1 MKLIEASLVTDV
13 APSGGLE
20 QPGLTAEY
28 SAKRSPAK
36 RWLPWLLLVIAVAY
50 YATYALS
57 GLDLGGEGGTTA
69 VVAQRLLGGQ
79 RPFVDT
85 FLGYNVLWFY
95 PLVWLFQI
103 FGPNFT
109 VVRIFFFVLSIITA
123 LLAYRTVRRVSGS
136 AVLAFGCAL
145 VLVLI
150 PGIQFR
156 NYLGLLGVGN
166 LAALLEAFGLPQ
178 PSSKHRLIW
187 IVIAGFAVALTF
199 LIRIDLGF
207 FFCGAA
213 LASLV
218 AYLVLGEDRVR
229 RRLGNA
235 LVTLVALPVTFLL
248 VHLPVSYYAEQ
259 HGFARA
265 FWEDYLSYW
274 QFIEQ
279 KAMSVA
285 GAQPLESSRR
295 IQLPPRIQPVAD
307 ATLAPPVADR
317 STRRL
322 PAWTQM
328 FTEKFGKKRIL
339 VFLLY
344 YPVLS
349 GAVLAV
355 AALFLAVSG
364 MMRSRANEKS
374 EALILFIGLVSAFTL
389 FPQYFFFRPD
399 PQHLS
404 EMMCPF
410 LVVTTCSFGM
420 ALRRWKSPQAWS
432 RWGTRLWLL
441 LLLVQLWFYLDYGLA
456 VPWMGSI
463 GRKKP
468 NEQLFRA
475 DNGVLAYLPKEQK
488 SDYEA
493 LYQAVTQNSA
503 QNDWVICYPYAPTV
517 NFMTNRRSY
526 LYNLYVD
533 NSTRPPTFDTEAIA
547 AIEQKK
553 PAVILINDDPIN
565 ATESSRF
572 SVWAPTTLAYIKSHY
587 RYVGTYVRNDVYVA
601 PSQ

>member
-1 MKLIEASLVTDV
+1 VTDL
-13 APSGGLE
+13 APSDGLR
-20 QPGLTAEY
+20 QPVSTSEALKKANL
-28 SAKRSPAK
+28 KRW
-36 RWLPWLLLVIAVAY
+36 WLPWLLLGIAIVY

-69 VVAQRLLGGQ
+69 VIAQRLLEGQ

-85 FLGYNVLWFY
+85 FLGYNLLWFY
-95 PLVWLFQI
+95 PLVWLFEI

-109 VVRIFFFVLSIITA
+109 VVRIFFFGLSIVTG
-123 LLAYRTVRRVSGS
+123 LLAYRTVRRVSNWNG
-136 AVLAFGCAL
+136 LAFGCAL
-145 VLVLI
+145 VLILI

-166 LAALLEAFGLPQ
+166 LAALLEAFALPQ
-178 PSSKHRLIW
+178 RSPKHRLIW
-187 IVIAGFAVALTF
+187 IIVAGLAVALTF
-199 LIRIDLGF
+199 LIRIDLGI

-213 LASLV
+213 LASVV
-218 AYLVLGEDRVR
+218 AYLFLGEDDAR
-229 RRLGNA
+229 RRISNTLGT
-235 LVTLVALPVTFLL
+235 VVVLPVTFLV
-248 VHLPVSYYAEQ
+248 VHLPVTYYAEK
-259 HGFARA
+259 HGFAA
-265 FWEDYLSYW
+265 TFWENYLNYW
-274 QFIEQ
+274 QFIEE
-279 KAMSVA
+279 KAASVA
-285 GAQPLESSRR
+285 TREPVKVSRPF
-295 IQLPPRIQPVAD
+295 QLSPRIQPVAD
-307 ATLAPPVADR
+307 ATSAAPVADR
-317 STRRL
+317 STRKL

-349 GAVLAV
+349 GAILAV

-364 MMRSRANEKS
+364 MMRNRADEKN
-374 EALILFIGLVSAFTL
+374 EALVLIIGLASAFTL

-410 LVVTTCSFGM
+410 LVVSACSFGM
-420 ALRRWKSPQAWS
+420 AFRRWSSPQRWLRWS
-432 RWGTRLWLL
+432 TRLWLL

-468 NEQLFRA
+468 HEELFRG

-488 SDYEA
+488 TEYDA
-493 LYQAVTQNSA
+493 LYQAVTKNSA
-503 QNDWVICYPYAPTV
+503 PNDWVICYPYAPTV
-517 NFMTNRRSY
+517 NFMTNRPSY

-533 NSTRPPTFDTEAIA
+533 NATRPTTFDTETIA
-547 AIEQKK
+547 AIDEKK

-572 SVWAPTTLAYIKSHY
+572 SVWAAKALAYIKSHY

-601 PSQ
+601 PSE

>member
-1 MKLIEASLVTDV
+1 MTDLAPGDGLRQPVSTSEALKK
-13 APSGGLE
+13 AHL
-20 QPGLTAEY
+20 
-28 SAKRSPAK
+28 K
-36 RWLPWLLLVIAVAY
+36 RWWLPALLLGFAIAY

-69 VVAQRLLGGQ
+69 VYAQRLLQGQ

-85 FLGYNVLWFY
+85 FLGYNLLWFY

-109 VVRIFFFVLSIITA
+109 VVRIFFFGLSIVTG
-123 LLAYRTVRRVSGS
+123 LLAYRTVRRVSDSS
-136 AVLAFGCAL
+136 ALAFACAL
-145 VLVLI
+145 VLILI

-166 LAALLEAFGLPQ
+166 LAALLEAFALPH
-178 PSSKHRLIW
+178 PSPKYRVIW
-187 IVIAGFAVALTF
+187 VIVAALAVALTF
-199 LIRIDLGF
+199 LIRIDLGI
-207 FFCGAA
+207 FFCGVA
-213 LASLV
+213 LASAV
-218 AYLVLGEDRVR
+218 AYLLLGGGDVR
-229 RRLGNA
+229 RRINI
-235 LVTLVALPVTFLL
+235 TLLTVVALPVTFLV
-248 VHLPVSYYAEQ
+248 VHLPVTYYAEQ
-259 HGFARA
+259 HGFAGA
-265 FWEDYLSYW
+265 FWENYLSYW
-274 QFIEQ
+274 QFIEG
-279 KAMSVA
+279 KAVSVA
-285 GAQPLESSRR
+285 SLEPAPARHPFELS
-295 IQLPPRIQPVAD
+295 PPIQPVAN
-307 ATLAPPVADR
+307 ATPAAPVADR
-317 STRRL
+317 SERKL

-344 YPVLS
+344 YPLLS
-349 GAVLAV
+349 GAILAV

-364 MMRSRANEKS
+364 MRRNRADEKS
-374 EALILFIGLVSAFTL
+374 EALVLAIGLGSAFTL

-410 LVVTTCSFGM
+410 LVLSACSFGM
-420 ALRRWKSPQAWS
+420 ALRRWRSPQRWLRWS
-432 RWGTRLWLL
+432 TRLWML

-468 NEQLFRA
+468 HEELFRA
-475 DNGVLAYLPKEQK
+475 DNGVLAYLTKDQK
-488 SDYEA
+488 TEYDG
-493 LYQAVTQNSA
+493 LYQVVTKNSA
-503 QNDWVICYPYAPTV
+503 PNDWVICYPYAPTV

-533 NSTRPPTFDTEAIA
+533 NATRPTTFDTETIA
-547 AIEQKK
+547 AIEEKK
-553 PAVILINDDPIN
+553 PSVILINDDPIN

-572 SVWAPTTLAYIKSHY
+572 SVWAAASLAYIKSHY

-601 PSQ
+601 PSE

>member
-1 MKLIEASLVTDV
+1 MTDV
-13 APSGGLE
+13 ASSDRSGRPVSNAVTSRKANLG
-20 QPGLTAEY
+20 
-28 SAKRSPAK
+28 RW
-36 RWLPWLLLVIAVAY
+36 WLPWLLLAVAIAY
-50 YATYALS
+50 YSAYALS

-69 VVAQRLLGGQ
+69 VIAQRLLDGQ

-85 FLGYNVLWFY
+85 FLGYNLLWFY

-109 VVRIFFFVLSIITA
+109 VVRIFFFVLSILTA
-123 LLAYRTVRRVSGS
+123 LLAYRTVRRVSGT
-136 AVLAFGCAL
+136 AWLAFVCAL
-145 VLVLI
+145 VLILI

-166 LAALLEAFGLPQ
+166 LAALLEAFALPHRS
-178 PSSKHRLIW
+178 PKHRLIW
-187 IVIAGFAVALTF
+187 IVVAAFAVTLTF
-199 LIRIDLGF
+199 LIRIELGF
-207 FFCGAA
+207 FFCGVT
-213 LASLV
+213 LASMA
-218 AYLVLGEDRVR
+218 AYLLLSEDTFR
-229 RRLGNA
+229 RRLSNA
-235 LVTLVALPVTFLL
+235 LATIIALPVTFLV

-259 HGFARA
+259 RGFAAA

-274 QFIEQ
+274 QFIEE
-279 KAMSVA
+279 KAESVA
-285 GAQPLESSRR
+285 GVKSFKSSHP
-295 IQLPPRIQPVAD
+295 IQLSQGIQLVAD
-307 ATLAPPVADR
+307 PTTAPPVADR
-317 STRRL
+317 STRKL

-344 YPVLS
+344 YPMVS
-349 GAVLAV
+349 GAILAA
-355 AALFLAVSG
+355 AALFLAIFG
-364 MMRSRANEKS
+364 IRRNRANEKG
-374 EALILFIGLVSAFTL
+374 EALVLIIGLASAFTL

-410 LVVTTCSFGM
+410 LVVSACSFGM
-420 ALRRWKSPQAWS
+420 ALRRWKSPQVWLRWS
-432 RWGTRLWLL
+432 TRLWQLF
-441 LLLVQLWFYLDYGLA
+441 LLVQLWFYLDYGLA

-475 DNGVLAYLPKEQK
+475 DNGVLAYLPKDQK
-488 SDYEA
+488 PEYEA

-503 QNDWVICYPYAPTV
+503 ESDWVICYPYAPTV

-533 NSTRPPTFDTEAIA
+533 NATRPVTFDQEAIA

-553 PAVILINDDPIN
+553 PAVILIDDDPIN

-572 SVWAPTTLAYIKSHY
+572 SIWATATLEYIKSHY
-587 RYVGTYVRNDVYVA
+587 RYVGTYVRNAVYVA
-601 PSQ
+601 PSE

>member
-1 MKLIEASLVTDV
+1 MTDL
-13 APSGGLE
+13 APSD
-20 QPGLTAEY
+20 GLTQPVSTPGAPKK
-28 SAKRSPAK
+28 AKLHRW
-36 RWLPWLLLVIAVAY
+36 WLPWLLLAIAVAY
-50 YATYALS
+50 YSTYALS

-69 VVAQRLLGGQ
+69 VIAQRLLEGQ

-136 AVLAFGCAL
+136 VVLAFGCAL
-145 VLVLI
+145 VLILI

-178 PSSKHRLIW
+178 RSPKHRLIW
-187 IVIAGFAVALTF
+187 IVVAAFAIALTF
-199 LIRIDLGF
+199 LIRIELGF

-213 LASLV
+213 LASVV
-218 AYLVLGEDRVR
+218 AYLLLGADNFR
-229 RRLGNA
+229 RRLRNA
-235 LVTLVALPVTFLL
+235 LVIMVALPAAFLV
-248 VHLPVSYYAEQ
+248 VHLPISYYAEQ
-259 HGFARA
+259 HGFAAA
-265 FWEDYLSYW
+265 FWKDYLSYW
-274 QFIEQ
+274 QFIEE

-285 GAQPLESSRR
+285 GAEPAKSGHP
-295 IQLPPRIQPVAD
+295 IQFSPRVQPVAD
-307 ATLAPPVADR
+307 ATPAPPVADR

-344 YPVLS
+344 YPILS
-349 GAVLAV
+349 GAILAV

-364 MMRSRANEKS
+364 MMRNRANEKS
-374 EALILFIGLVSAFTL
+374 EALVLMIGLVSAFTL

-410 LVVTTCSFGM
+410 LVVSACSFGM
-420 ALRRWKSPQAWS
+420 ALRRWKSPHSWWRRS
-432 RWGTRLWLL
+432 TRLWLL

-463 GRKKP
+463 GRKKS

-488 SDYEA
+488 PDYEA
-493 LYQAVTQNSA
+493 LYRAVTENSA

-526 LYNLYVD
+526 LYNLYID
-533 NSTRPPTFDTEAIA
+533 NATRPATFDAEAIA

-572 SVWAPTTLAYIKSHY
+572 SVWAGTTLAYIKSHY

-601 PSQ
+601 PSE

>member
-1 MKLIEASLVTDV
+1 VTDV
-13 APSGGLE
+13 APSGGPR
-20 QPGLTAEY
+20 QQA
-28 SAKRSPAK
+28 SASPNESKPKSARK
-36 RWLPWLLLVIAVAY
+36 WLPWLLLGIAIAY

-69 VVAQRLLGGQ
+69 VYAQRLLEGQ

-85 FLGYNVLWFY
+85 FLGYNLLWFY

-109 VVRIFFFVLSIITA
+109 VVRVFFFGLSIVTG
-123 LLAYRTVRRVSGS
+123 LLAYRTVCRVSASTG
-136 AVLAFGCAL
+136 LAFGCAL
-145 VLVLI
+145 VLILI

-166 LAALLEAFGLPQ
+166 LAALLEAFALP
-178 PSSKHRLIW
+178 HRSPRHRAIW
-187 IVIAGFAVALTF
+187 ITVAALTVALTF
-199 LIRIDLGF
+199 LVRIDLGI

-213 LASLV
+213 LASAV
-218 AYLVLGEDRVR
+218 AYLLLGGDDVR
-229 RRLGNA
+229 RRIIN
-235 LVTLVALPVTFLL
+235 TLLTVVALPVTFLV
-248 VHLPVSYYAEQ
+248 VHLPVTYYAEQ
-259 HGFARA
+259 HGFAGA
-265 FWEDYLSYW
+265 FWENYLSYW
-274 QFIEQ
+274 QFIEV
-279 KAMSVA
+279 KAESVA
-285 GAQPLESSRR
+285 SLGPVKVTHAY
-295 IQLPPRIQPVAD
+295 QLWARIQPAANVTPPA
-307 ATLAPPVADR
+307 PVADR
-317 STRRL
+317 SERKL

-349 GAVLAV
+349 GAILAV

-364 MMRSRANEKS
+364 MRRNRADEKS
-374 EALILFIGLVSAFTL
+374 EALVLIVGLGSAFTL

-410 LVVTTCSFGM
+410 LVVSACSFWM
-420 ALRRWKSPQAWS
+420 ALRRWASPQRWLRWS
-432 RWGTRLWLL
+432 TRLWLL

-468 NEQLFRA
+468 HEELFRA

-488 SDYEA
+488 TDYDA
-493 LYQAVTQNSA
+493 LYQAVTKNSA
-503 QNDWVICYPYAPTV
+503 PNDWVICYPYAPTV

-533 NSTRPPTFDTEAIA
+533 NATRPATFDTETIA
-547 AIEQKK
+547 AIEEKK

-572 SVWAPTTLAYIKSHY
+572 SVWASTALAYIKSHY

-601 PSQ
+601 PSE

>member
-1 MKLIEASLVTDV
+1 MTDLAPSDGLGQPVSASV
-13 APSGGLE
+13 APKKANS
-20 QPGLTAEY
+20 
-28 SAKRSPAK
+28 SR
-36 RWLPWLLLVIAVAY
+36 RWLPWLLLGIAIAY

-69 VVAQRLLGGQ
+69 VIAQRLLDGQ

-85 FLGYNVLWFY
+85 FLGYNLLWFY

-136 AVLAFGCAL
+136 AVVAFGCAL
-145 VLVLI
+145 VLILI

-166 LAALLEAFGLPQ
+166 LAALLEAFALPHRS
-178 PSSKHRLIW
+178 PKHRLIW
-187 IVIAGFAVALTF
+187 IVVAAFAIALTF
-199 LIRIDLGF
+199 LIRIELGF
-207 FFCGAA
+207 FFCGVA
-213 LASLV
+213 LASV
-218 AYLVLGEDRVR
+218 AAYLLLSEDTFR
-229 RRLGNA
+229 RRLSNA
-235 LVTLVALPVTFLL
+235 LVTIIALPVTFLV

-259 HGFARA
+259 HGFAAA

-274 QFIEQ
+274 RFIEE
-279 KAMSVA
+279 KAESVA
-285 GAQPLESSRR
+285 GVEPFKSSHP
-295 IQLPPRIQPVAD
+295 IQLSQRTQLVAD
-307 ATLAPPVADR
+307 PTTAPPVADR

-344 YPVLS
+344 YPMLS
-349 GAVLAV
+349 GAILAA
-355 AALFLAVSG
+355 AALCLAIFG
-364 MMRSRANEKS
+364 RLRNRANEKG
-374 EALILFIGLVSAFTL
+374 EALVLIIGLASAFTL

-410 LVVTTCSFGM
+410 LVVSACSFGM
-420 ALRRWKSPQAWS
+420 ALRRWKSPQTWLRWS
-432 RWGTRLWLL
+432 TRLWLL
-441 LLLVQLWFYLDYGLA
+441 FLLVQLWFYLDYGLA

-475 DNGVLAYLPKEQK
+475 DNGVLAYLPKDQK
-488 SDYEA
+488 PEYEA

-503 QNDWVICYPYAPTV
+503 QSDWVICYPYAPTV
-517 NFMTNRRSY
+517 NFMTNRPSY

-533 NSTRPPTFDTEAIA
+533 NATRPATFDQEAIA

-553 PAVILINDDPIN
+553 PAVILIDDDPIN

-572 SVWAPTTLAYIKSHY
+572 SIWATATLEYIKSHY
-587 RYVGTYVRNDVYVA
+587 RYVGTYVRNAVYVA
-601 PSQ
+601 PSE

>member
-1 MKLIEASLVTDV
+1 VTDL
-13 APSGGLE
+13 APSDGLG
-20 QPGLTAEY
+20 QPVSTSGAPKKAN
-28 SAKRSPAK
+28 SSRW
-36 RWLPWLLLVIAVAY
+36 WLPWLLLGIAIAY

-69 VVAQRLLGGQ
+69 VIAQRLLDGQ

-85 FLGYNVLWFY
+85 FLGYNLLWFY

-136 AVLAFGCAL
+136 AWLAFVCAL
-145 VLVLI
+145 VLILI

-166 LAALLEAFGLPQ
+166 LAALLEAFALPHR
-178 PSSKHRLIW
+178 SLKHRLIW
-187 IVIAGFAVALTF
+187 IIVAAFAIALTF
-199 LIRIDLGF
+199 LIRIELGF
-207 FFCGAA
+207 FFCGVA

-218 AYLVLGEDRVR
+218 AYLFLGQDSFR
-229 RRLGNA
+229 RRLSNA
-235 LVTLVALPVTFLL
+235 LVTIIALPVTFLV
-248 VHLPVSYYAEQ
+248 VHFPVSFYAEQ
-259 HGFARA
+259 HGFAAA

-274 QFIEQ
+274 QFIEE
-279 KAMSVA
+279 KAESVA
-285 GAQPLESSRR
+285 GVESFKSSHP
-295 IQLPPRIQPVAD
+295 IQLSPRTQLVAD
-307 ATLAPPVADR
+307 PIPAPPVADR

-344 YPVLS
+344 YPILS
-349 GAVLAV
+349 GAILVL
-355 AALFLAVSG
+355 AALFLALFG
-364 MMRSRANEKS
+364 MLRNRANEKG
-374 EALILFIGLVSAFTL
+374 EALVLIIGLASAFTL

-410 LVVTTCSFGM
+410 LVVSACSFGM
-420 ALRRWKSPQAWS
+420 ALRRWKSPQVWLRWS
-432 RWGTRLWLL
+432 TRLWLL
-441 LLLVQLWFYLDYGLA
+441 FLLVQLWFYLDYGLA

-468 NEQLFRA
+468 NEQLLRA
-475 DNGVLAYLPKEQK
+475 DNGVLAYLPKDQK
-488 SDYEA
+488 PEYEA
-493 LYQAVTQNSA
+493 LYQAVTQNSV
-503 QNDWVICYPYAPTV
+503 QSDWVICYPYAPTV

-526 LYNLYVD
+526 LYNLYID
-533 NSTRPPTFDTEAIA
+533 NATRPATFDQEAIA
-547 AIEQKK
+547 AIQQKK
-553 PAVILINDDPIN
+553 PAVILIDDDPIN

-572 SVWAPTTLAYIKSHY
+572 SVWAAATLEYIKSHY
-587 RYVGTYVRNDVYVA
+587 RYVGTYVRNAVYVA
-601 PSQ
+601 PSE

>member
-1 MKLIEASLVTDV
+1 VTDLASSDELGQPV
-13 APSGGLE
+13 SAPRAPKKANSI
-20 QPGLTAEY
+20 
-28 SAKRSPAK
+28 
-36 RWLPWLLLVIAVAY
+36 RWWFPWLLVGIALAY

-69 VVAQRLLGGQ
+69 LYAQRLLEGQ

-85 FLGYNVLWFY
+85 FLSYNVLWFY
-95 PLVWLFQI
+95 PFVWLFQI

-123 LLAYRTVRRVSGS
+123 LLAYRTVLRVSNSGL
-136 AVLAFGCAL
+136 LAFGCAL
-145 VLVLI
+145 VLILI

-156 NYLGLLGVGN
+156 NYLGLIGVGN
-166 LAALLEAFGLPQ
+166 LAALLEAFGLPHRS
-178 PSSKHRLIW
+178 PKHRLIW
-187 IVIAGFAVALTF
+187 IIIAALAVALTF

-207 FFCGAA
+207 FFCAAA
-213 LASLV
+213 LASVV
-218 AYLVLGEDRVR
+218 AYLLLGEETVR
-229 RRLGNA
+229 RRLSNA
-235 LVTLVALPVTFLL
+235 LVTIIALPVTFLV

-259 HGFARA
+259 HGFAAA
-265 FWEDYLSYW
+265 FWEEYLSYW
-274 QFIEQ
+274 QFIEE
-279 KAMSVA
+279 KAVSVA
-285 GAQPLESSRR
+285 GVEPVKSSHPT
-295 IQLPPRIQPVAD
+295 QLSRRIQPVAN
-307 ATLAPPVADR
+307 ATPAPALADR
-317 STRRL
+317 STRKL
-322 PAWTQM
+322 PVWTQM
-328 FTEKFGKKRIL
+328 FTEKFGKRRIL

-349 GAVLAV
+349 GAILAG

-364 MMRSRANEKS
+364 MMRNRANEKS
-374 EALILFIGLVSAFTL
+374 EALVLIIGLGSAFTL

-410 LVVTTCSFGM
+410 LVVSACSFGM
-420 ALRRWKSPQAWS
+420 AIQRWNSPKSWS
-432 RWGTRLWLL
+432 RWSTRLWLL
-441 LLLVQLWFYLDYGLA
+441 FLLVQLWFYLDYGLA

-468 NEQLFRA
+468 NEQFFRA

-488 SDYEA
+488 PDYEA
-493 LYQAVTQNSA
+493 LYQAVTRNSA

-526 LYNLYVD
+526 FYNLYVD
-533 NSTRPPTFDTEAIA
+533 NATRSPTFDQEAIA

-553 PAVILINDDPIN
+553 PAVILIDDDPIN

-572 SVWAPTTLAYIKSHY
+572 SVWATATLAYIKSHY

-601 PSQ
+601 PSE

>member
-1 MKLIEASLVTDV
+1 VTDLSPSDGLRQPV
-13 APSGGLE
+13 STPGAPKIANLN
-20 QPGLTAEY
+20 
-28 SAKRSPAK
+28 RW
-36 RWLPWLLLVIAVAY
+36 WLPWLLFGIAVVY

-69 VVAQRLLGGQ
+69 VYAQRVLEGQ

-85 FLGYNVLWFY
+85 FLGYNLLWFY
-95 PLVWLFQI
+95 PLVWLFQL

-109 VVRIFFFVLSIITA
+109 VVRIFFFGLSTITA
-123 LLAYRTVRRVSGS
+123 FLAYRTVRRASNS

-145 VLVLI
+145 VLILI

-166 LAALLEAFGLPQ
+166 LAALLEAFGLSQRSPE
-178 PSSKHRLIW
+178 HRLSW
-187 IVIAGFAVALTF
+187 IIVAALATALTF

-207 FFCGAA
+207 FFCGVV
-213 LASLV
+213 LASAV
-218 AYLVLGEDRVR
+218 AYLLLGVDNLRWR
-229 RRLGNA
+229 ISNA
-235 LVTLVALPVTFLL
+235 LVAIIALPLAFLV

-259 HGFARA
+259 HGFGGA
-265 FWEDYLSYW
+265 FWENYRSYW
-274 QFIEQ
+274 QFIEE
-279 KAMSVA
+279 KAVSVA
-285 GAQPLESSRR
+285 GAEPVKSSHR
-295 IQLPPRIQPVAD
+295 IQLPSRIQPVAD
-307 ATLAPPVADR
+307 ATPAPTVADR
-317 STRRL
+317 STRKL

-349 GAVLAV
+349 GAILAA
-355 AALFLAVSG
+355 AALYLAVSG
-364 MMRSRANEKS
+364 MMRNRTKEKS
-374 EALILFIGLVSAFTL
+374 EALVLIIGLLSAFTL

-410 LVVTTCSFGM
+410 LVVSACSFGM
-420 ALRRWKSPQAWS
+420 ALRRWNSPKPWA
-432 RWGTRLWLL
+432 RWGPRLWTLF
-441 LLLVQLWFYLDYGLA
+441 LLVQLWFYLDYGLA

-468 NEQLFRA
+468 DEQLFRA
-475 DNGVLAYLPKEQK
+475 DNGVLAYLPKQQK
-488 SDYEA
+488 PDYEA
-493 LYQAVTQNSA
+493 LFKAVTQNSA

-533 NSTRPPTFDTEAIA
+533 NSTRPTTFDAEAIA

-572 SVWAPTTLAYIKSHY
+572 SVWAGTTLAYIKSHY

-601 PSQ
+601 PSE

>member
-1 MKLIEASLVTDV
+1 MTDL
-13 APSGGLE
+13 APSDGLR
-20 QPGLTAEY
+20 QPVPTPGALKKTN
-28 SAKRSPAK
+28 SR
-36 RWLPWLLLVIAVAY
+36 RWWLPWLLLAIAIAY

-69 VVAQRLLGGQ
+69 VIAQRLLEGQ

-109 VVRIFFFVLSIITA
+109 VVRIFFFGLSIITA
-123 LLAYRTVRRVSGS
+123 LLAYRTVRRTSGS

-145 VLVLI
+145 VLILI

-178 PSSKHRLIW
+178 RSPKHRLSW
-187 IVIAGFAVALTF
+187 IIVAALATALTF

-207 FFCGAA
+207 FFCGAVLVSA
-213 LASLV
+213 V
-218 AYLVLGEDRVR
+218 AYLLLGENSVR
-229 RRLGNA
+229 RRFSNA
-235 LVTLVALPVTFLL
+235 LVTIVALPVAFLM

-259 HGFARA
+259 HGFAGA

-274 QFIEQ
+274 QFIEE
-279 KAMSVA
+279 KAASVA
-285 GAQPLESSRR
+285 GLEPVKPLHPVQFSSRIR
-295 IQLPPRIQPVAD
+295 PVAD
-307 ATLAPPVADR
+307 AAPTTPPVADR
-317 STRRL
+317 STRKL

-349 GAVLAV
+349 GTILAI
-355 AALFLAVSG
+355 AALCLAVSG
-364 MMRSRANEKS
+364 MIRNRTKEKT
-374 EALILFIGLVSAFTL
+374 EALVLIIGLTAAFTL

-410 LVVTTCSFGM
+410 LVVSACSFGM
-420 ALRRWKSPQAWS
+420 AFRRWNSPQPWSQWS
-432 RWGTRLWLL
+432 RRIWMLF
-441 LLLVQLWFYLDYGLA
+441 LLVQLWFYLDYGLA

-468 NEQLFRA
+468 DEQLFRA

-488 SDYEA
+488 PVYQA
-493 LYQAVTQNSA
+493 LYQAVTENSTPT
-503 QNDWVICYPYAPTV
+503 DWVICYPYAPTV

-533 NSTRPPTFDTEAIA
+533 NATRPATFDADAIA

-553 PAVILINDDPIN
+553 PAVILIDDDPIN

-572 SVWAPTTLAYIKSHY
+572 SVWAGTTLAYIKSHY
-587 RYVGTYVRNDVYVA
+587 RYVGTYARNDVYVA
-601 PSQ
+601 PSE

>member
-1 MKLIEASLVTDV
+1 MTDL
-13 APSGGLE
+13 APSDGLRE
-20 QPGLTAEY
+20 PVSTPGAPIKARLN
-28 SAKRSPAK
+28 RW
-36 RWLPWLLLVIAVAY
+36 WLPWLLLVIAVAY

-69 VVAQRLLGGQ
+69 VIAQRLLEGQ

-109 VVRIFFFVLSIITA
+109 VVRIFFFGLSIITA
-123 LLAYRTVRRVSGS
+123 LLAYRSVRRVSGS
-136 AVLAFGCAL
+136 PVLSFCCAL
-145 VLVLI
+145 VLILI

-166 LAALLEAFGLPQ
+166 LAVLLEAFALPQ
-178 PSSKHRLIW
+178 RSPKRRLIW
-187 IVIAGFAVALTF
+187 IVVAAFAIALTF

-207 FFCGAA
+207 FFSGAA
-213 LASLV
+213 LASVV
-218 AYLVLGEDRVR
+218 AHLLLGADSVR
-229 RRLGNA
+229 RRLSNA
-235 LVTLVALPVTFLL
+235 LVTVVALPVAFLV

-259 HGFARA
+259 HGFGPA
-265 FWEDYLSYW
+265 FWEDYLNYW

-285 GAQPLESSRR
+285 GADPAEAGHL
-295 IQLPPRIQPVAD
+295 IQISPRNQPVAD
-307 ATLAPPVADR
+307 TAPTPPVADR

-322 PAWTQM
+322 PAWTRM
-328 FTEKFGKKRIL
+328 FTEKFGKRRIL

-349 GAVLAV
+349 GAFLTV

-364 MMRSRANEKS
+364 IIRNRANEKS
-374 EALILFIGLVSAFTL
+374 EALVLIIGLVSAFTL

-404 EMMCPF
+404 EMMCPL
-410 LVVTTCSFGM
+410 LVVSTCSFGM
-420 ALRRWKSPQAWS
+420 ALRRWKSPQPWS
-432 RWGTRLWLL
+432 RWSNRLWLL
-441 LLLVQLWFYLDYGLA
+441 FLLVQLWFYLDYGLA

-488 SDYEA
+488 PDYEA

-503 QNDWVICYPYAPTV
+503 QSDWVICYPYAPTV

-533 NSTRPPTFDTEAIA
+533 NSSRSPTFDTEAIA

-553 PAVILINDDPIN
+553 PAVILIDDEAIN

-572 SVWAPTTLAYIKSHY
+572 SVWAATTLAYIKSHY

-601 PSQ
+601 PSE

>member
-1 MKLIEASLVTDV
+1 VTDL
-13 APSGGLE
+13 APSDGLGR
-20 QPGLTAEY
+20 PVSTP
-28 SAKRSPAK
+28 RSPKKANSI
-36 RWLPWLLLVIAVAY
+36 RWWFPWLLLGIALAY

-69 VVAQRLLGGQ
+69 VIAQRLLEGQ

-178 PSSKHRLIW
+178 PSSKRRLIW
-187 IVIAGFAVALTF
+187 ILVTGFATALTF

-207 FFCGAA
+207 FFCGAT

-218 AYLVLGEDRVR
+218 AYLVLGEDSVR
-229 RRLGNA
+229 RRLGQA
-235 LVTLVALPVTFLL
+235 LVTIVALPLTFLV

-259 HGFARA
+259 HGFADA
-265 FWEDYLSYW
+265 FWRDYLSYW

-279 KAMSVA
+279 KAMSVV
-285 GAQPLESSRR
+285 GAEAVESGDP
-295 IQLPPRIQPVAD
+295 IQISPRNQLVAD
-307 ATLAPPVADR
+307 ATPAPPVADR

-349 GAVLAV
+349 GAILAV
-355 AALFLAVSG
+355 AALFLAVYG
-364 MMRSRANEKS
+364 IVRKRAEEKK
-374 EALILFIGLVSAFTL
+374 EGLVLIIGLVSAFTL

-432 RWGTRLWLL
+432 RWSTRLWLL
-441 LLLVQLWFYLDYGLA
+441 FLLVQLWFYLDYGLA

-468 NEQLFRA
+468 SEQLFRA

-503 QNDWVICYPYAPTV
+503 LNDWVICYPYAPTV

-526 LYNLYVD
+526 FYNLYVD

-572 SVWAPTTLAYIKSHY
+572 SVWAAPTLAYIKSHY
-587 RYVGTYVRNDVYVA
+587 RYVGTYVRNEVYVA
-601 PSQ
+601 PSE

>member
-1 MKLIEASLVTDV
+1 MTDLASSDGLGQPVS
-13 APSGGLE
+13 APRAPKKANSI
-20 QPGLTAEY
+20 
-28 SAKRSPAK
+28 
-36 RWLPWLLLVIAVAY
+36 RWWFPWLLLGIALAY

-69 VVAQRLLGGQ
+69 VYAQRLLEGQ
-79 RPFVDT
+79 RPFADT
-85 FLGYNVLWFY
+85 FLGYNLLWFY
-95 PLVWLFQI
+95 PFVWLFQI
-103 FGPNFT
+103 FGLDFT

-123 LLAYRTVRRVSGS
+123 LLAYRTVLRISNSGL
-136 AVLAFGCAL
+136 LAFGCAL
-145 VLVLI
+145 VLILI

-156 NYLGLLGVGN
+156 NYLGLIGVGN
-166 LAALLEAFGLPQ
+166 LAALLEAFGLPHRS
-178 PSSKHRLIW
+178 PKRRLIW
-187 IVIAGFAVALTF
+187 IIVAALAVALTF
-199 LIRIDLGF
+199 LVRIELGF

-213 LASLV
+213 LASAV
-218 AYLVLGEDRVR
+218 AYLFLGQDTAR

-235 LVTLVALPVTFLL
+235 LVTIIALPVTFLV

-259 HGFARA
+259 HGFSAA
-265 FWEDYLSYW
+265 FWEEYLSYW
-274 QFIEQ
+274 QFIEE

-285 GAQPLESSRR
+285 GLEPVKSSHPR
-295 IQLPPRIQPVAD
+295 QLSPRTQLVAD
-307 ATLAPPVADR
+307 PTLAPPVADR

-344 YPVLS
+344 YPILS
-349 GAVLAV
+349 GAILAV
-355 AALFLAVSG
+355 AALFLAIFG
-364 MMRSRANEKS
+364 MLRNRANEKG
-374 EALILFIGLVSAFTL
+374 EALVLIIGLASAFTL

-410 LVVTTCSFGM
+410 LVVSACSFGM
-420 ALRRWKSPQAWS
+420 ALRRWKSPHVWLRRS
-432 RWGTRLWLL
+432 TRLWLL
-441 LLLVQLWFYLDYGLA
+441 FLLVQLWFYLDYGLA

-475 DNGVLAYLPKEQK
+475 DNGVLAYLPKDQK
-488 SDYEA
+488 LEYEA

-503 QNDWVICYPYAPTV
+503 QNDWVICYPYAATV

-533 NSTRPPTFDTEAIA
+533 NATRPATFDQEAIA

-553 PAVILINDDPIN
+553 PAVILIDDDPIN

-572 SVWAPTTLAYIKSHY
+572 SVWAATTLAYIKSHY
-587 RYVGTYVRNDVYVA
+587 RYVGTWVRNDVYVA
-601 PSQ
+601 PSE

>member
-1 MKLIEASLVTDV
+1 VTDLASSDELGQPV
-13 APSGGLE
+13 SAPRAPKKANSI
-20 QPGLTAEY
+20 
-28 SAKRSPAK
+28 
-36 RWLPWLLLVIAVAY
+36 RWWFPWLLVGIALAY

-69 VVAQRLLGGQ
+69 VYAQRLLERQ

-85 FLGYNVLWFY
+85 FLSYNVLWFY
-95 PLVWLFQI
+95 PFVWLFQI

-123 LLAYRTVRRVSGS
+123 LLAYRTVLRVSNSGL
-136 AVLAFGCAL
+136 LAFGCAL
-145 VLVLI
+145 VLILI

-156 NYLGLLGVGN
+156 NYLGLIGVGN
-166 LAALLEAFGLPQ
+166 LAALLEAFGLPHRS
-178 PSSKHRLIW
+178 PKHRLIW
-187 IVIAGFAVALTF
+187 IIIAALAVALTF

-207 FFCGAA
+207 FFCAAA
-213 LASLV
+213 LASVV
-218 AYLVLGEDRVR
+218 AYLLLGEERVR
-229 RRLGNA
+229 RRLSNA
-235 LVTLVALPVTFLL
+235 LVTIIALPVTFLV

-259 HGFARA
+259 HGFAAA
-265 FWEDYLSYW
+265 FWEEYLSYW
-274 QFIEQ
+274 QFIEE
-279 KAMSVA
+279 KAVSVA
-285 GAQPLESSRR
+285 GVEPVKSSHPT
-295 IQLPPRIQPVAD
+295 QLSRRIQPVAN
-307 ATLAPPVADR
+307 ATPAPALADR
-317 STRRL
+317 STRKL
-322 PAWTQM
+322 PVWTQM
-328 FTEKFGKKRIL
+328 FTEKFGKRRIL

-349 GAVLAV
+349 GAFLAG

-364 MMRSRANEKS
+364 MMRNRANEKS
-374 EALILFIGLVSAFTL
+374 EALVLIIGLGSAFTL

-410 LVVTTCSFGM
+410 LVVSACSFGM
-420 ALRRWKSPQAWS
+420 AIRRWNSPKSWS
-432 RWGTRLWLL
+432 RWSTRLWLL
-441 LLLVQLWFYLDYGLA
+441 FLLVQLWFYLDYGLA

-468 NEQLFRA
+468 NEQFFRA

-488 SDYEA
+488 PDYEA
-493 LYQAVTQNSA
+493 LYQAVTRNSA

-526 LYNLYVD
+526 FYNLYVD
-533 NSTRPPTFDTEAIA
+533 NATRSPTFDQEAIA

-553 PAVILINDDPIN
+553 PAVILIDDDPIN

-572 SVWAPTTLAYIKSHY
+572 SVWAPATLAYIKSHY
-587 RYVGTYVRNDVYVA
+587 RYVGTYVRNAVYVA
-601 PSQ
+601 QSE

>member
-1 MKLIEASLVTDV
+1 VTDL
-13 APSGGLE
+13 APSDGLG
-20 QPGLTAEY
+20 QPV
-28 SAKRSPAK
+28 SAPRAPKKANLG
-36 RWLPWLLLVIAVAY
+36 RWWFPWLLLGIGLAY

-69 VVAQRLLGGQ
+69 VIAQRLLEGQ

-85 FLGYNVLWFY
+85 FLGYNLLWFY
-95 PLVWLFQI
+95 PFVWLFQI

-123 LLAYRTVRRVSGS
+123 LLAYRTVVRVSNSGL
-136 AVLAFGCAL
+136 LAFGCAL
-145 VLVLI
+145 VLILI

-156 NYLGLLGVGN
+156 NYLGLIGVGN
-166 LAALLEAFGLPQ
+166 LAALLEAFGLPHRS
-178 PSSKHRLIW
+178 PKHRLIW
-187 IVIAGFAVALTF
+187 IIVAALAVALTF
-199 LIRIDLGF
+199 LFRIELGF

-213 LASLV
+213 LASAV
-218 AYLVLGEDRVR
+218 AYLFLGEDTVR

-235 LVTLVALPVTFLL
+235 LVTIIALPVTFLV

-259 HGFARA
+259 HGFAAA
-265 FWEDYLSYW
+265 FWEEYLSYW
-274 QFIEQ
+274 QFIEE
-279 KAMSVA
+279 KAVSVA
-285 GAQPLESSRR
+285 GLEPLKSSHPTQLSPR
-295 IQLPPRIQPVAD
+295 IQLVAN
-307 ATLAPPVADR
+307 ATPAPSVADR

-322 PAWTQM
+322 PVWTQM
-328 FTEKFGKKRIL
+328 FTEKFGKRRIL

-349 GAVLAV
+349 GAILAG

-364 MMRSRANEKS
+364 MMRNRANEKN
-374 EALILFIGLVSAFTL
+374 EALVLVIGLVSAVTL

-410 LVVTTCSFGM
+410 LVVSACSFGM
-420 ALRRWKSPQAWS
+420 AIRRWNSRKSWS
-432 RWGTRLWLL
+432 RWCTRLWLL
-441 LLLVQLWFYLDYGLA
+441 FLLVQLWFYLDYGLA

-475 DNGVLAYLPKEQK
+475 DNEVLAYLPKEQK
-488 SDYEA
+488 PDYEA
-493 LYQAVTQNSA
+493 LYQAVTQNSV

-533 NSTRPPTFDTEAIA
+533 NATRPGTFDQEAIA

-553 PAVILINDDPIN
+553 PAVILIDDDPIN

-572 SVWAPTTLAYIKSHY
+572 SVWATVTLEYIKSHY

-601 PSQ
+601 PSE